1 MSSPHESGGHSSNP
15 PFQTRIFESGRRGLV
30 TGLSTAWFLIK
41 VMVPTIL
48 LVNLAKATGVLALL
62 AQSAAPFMKVFN
74 LPGEASLVLLTG
86 ALVNLYAAIAVAVN
100 ITLTA
105 KSMTVMAIMILIAHN
120 LVVETAVQSKAG
132 TPAAVMLI
140 SRISASCL
148 AGLIF
153 ARIIPDSGSL
163 LVHSITMDP
172 GKGWTTVITGNA
184 VSMIKIALI
193 VISLMI
199 AVEIMREFGL
209 MDRLMDLL
217 HPPMKMLGMNRKTS
231 FVAAVGLILGLA
243 YGAGLI
249 IDEAKAKTF
258 SGDEILATNMF
269 LGTNHA
275 MIEDSLIFAAVG
287 ANLLW
292 IVLGRLI
299 FGSIF
304 VRLAVPVARRWT
316 YGVRG
321 KRFEKG

>member
-1 MSSPHESGGHSSNP
+1 MSSPREPGGHSSTP
-15 PFQTRIFESGRRGLV
+15 PLPTRIFEGGRRGLV
-30 TGLSTAWFLIK
+30 TGLSTAWFLVK

-62 AQSAAPFMKVFN
+62 AESAAPFMKVFS

-86 ALVNLYAAIAVAVN
+86 ALVNIYAAIAVAVN
-100 ITLTA
+100 ISLTA

-120 LVVETAVQSKAG
+120 LVVETAVQRKAG

-140 SRISASCL
+140 SRISASGL

-153 ARIIPDSGSL
+153 ARIIPDSGPP
-163 LVHSITMDP
+163 LVHSITTDP
-172 GKGWTTVITGNA
+172 GKGWTTVVAGNA

-209 MDRLMDLL
+209 MNRFMDLL

-258 SGDEILATNMF
+258 SGDEILATNLF

-275 MIEDSLIFAAVG
+275 LIEDSLIFAAVG

-292 IVLGRLI
+292 IVLGRLV
-299 FGSIF
+299 FGSVFI
-304 VRLAVPVARRWT
+304 RLAVPVARWWVYSKKHVKT
-316 YGVRG
+316 
-321 KRFEKG
+321 

>member
-1 MSSPHESGGHSSNP
+1 MSSPREPGGHNSTP
-15 PFQTRIFESGRRGLV
+15 PLLTRIFESGRRGLAA
-30 TGLSTAWFLIK
+30 GLSTAWFLIK

-48 LVNLAKATGVLALL
+48 LVNLAKTTGLLALL
-62 AQSAAPFMKVFN
+62 AHGAAPFMRVFS
-74 LPGEASLVLLTG
+74 LPGEASLVILTG
-86 ALVNLYAAIAVAVN
+86 ALVNIYAAIAVAVN
-100 ITLTA
+100 ISLTA

-120 LVVETAVQSKAG
+120 LIVETAVQSKAG

-153 ARIIPDSGSL
+153 ARIIPDSGSPL
-163 LVHSITMDP
+163 LHSITTDP
-172 GKGWTTVITGNA
+172 GKGWTSVVAGNA

-209 MDRLMDLL
+209 MNRLMDLL

-258 SGDEILATNMF
+258 SGDEILATNLF

-275 MIEDSLIFAAVG
+275 MIEDSLVFAAVG

-299 FGSIF
+299 FGSVFI
-304 VRLAVPVARRWT
+304 RLAVPVARWWA
-316 YGVRG
+316 YGERR
-321 KRFEKG
+321 KKI